1 MYISIACR
9 EDSVASKES
18 QAFKPNTERKYFNA
32 VRRRDFLGPRILY
45 NCLILKAT
53 FKFFTTK
60 FTWLTRLTSSLVP
73 RCSDCFFLRK
83 ILLRVRRGMSRE
95 AGRGTGSVERL
106 AENAKNMA
114 DTTHTSIELCAGM
127 EQLQPLLERI
137 NEDERLLLADIHRP
151 IHEAYMLQKILCPIE
166 SCVKDLHFFDENGI
180 GHHFRMI
187 HKCDFT
193 KENHQESLRI
203 CQKLLE
209 D

>member
-1 MYISIACR
+1 MMYP
-9 EDSVASKES
+9 
-18 QAFKPNTERKYFNA
+18 FPTL
-32 VRRRDFLGPRILY
+32 VRRLTLKHIL
-45 NCLILKAT
+45 T
-53 FKFFTTK
+53 
-60 FTWLTRLTSSLVP
+60 SLVP
-73 RCSDCFFLRK
+73 RRSDCFFLRE

-95 AGRGTGSVERL
+95 AGRRTGSVERL

-137 NEDERLLLADIHRP
+137 NEDERLLLADMHRP

-166 SCVKDLHFFDENGI
+166 SCVKGLHFFDENGI
-180 GHHFRMI
+180 GHHFRVI

-209 D
+209 DEITRCFDLLFKQREQKNARIKFVNFINFIKSG

>member
-1 MYISIACR
+1 
-9 EDSVASKES
+9 
-18 QAFKPNTERKYFNA
+18 
-32 VRRRDFLGPRILY
+32 
-45 NCLILKAT
+45 
-53 FKFFTTK
+53 
-60 FTWLTRLTSSLVP
+60 
-73 RCSDCFFLRK
+73 
-83 ILLRVRRGMSRE
+83 MSRE
-95 AGRGTGSVERL
+95 AGTRTGSVERL

-114 DTTHTSIELCAGM
+114 DTIIELCAGM

-137 NEDERLLLADIHRP
+137 NEDEHLLLADMPRP

-209 D
+209 DETTRCFNFLFKQREQKKARIKFVNFINFIKSG